1 MIRSALIL
9 TLLLFLVLG
18 GVLYLLFSLLPNFRP
33 SRRKVQDDLQRMKE
47 ELKPLTEGLVPITKE
62 EMDLFSKAQMKQ
74 VVHKNM
80 LYKARGVYTSI
91 YHEPLI
97 AYSFKKYFSS
107 ELDAILYVRSADHEF
122 AYRFKKG
129 AIQVIMDQKV
139 VGTLRQN
146 GVLYGGQNNRMI
158 ARINRNTTEQLIP
171 IIVGEREVGNVLPL
185 QALPSQTDQNLN
197 NRAFDFVKAD
207 LTPQEKE
214 IFLSLGLLEV
224 VSQQLDLK

>member
-33 SRRKVQDDLQRMKE
+33 GRRKVQDDLQRMKE
-47 ELKPLTEGLVPITKE
+47 ELTPLTEGLVPITKE

-74 VVHKNM
+74 VVSKNII
-80 LYKARGVYTSI
+80 YKARGVYTSI

-129 AIQVIMDQKV
+129 TIQVIMDQKI

-146 GVLYGGQNNRMI
+146 GVLYGTKNNRMI
-158 ARINRNTTEQLIP
+158 ARINRTTDQLIP

-185 QALPSQTDQNLN
+185 QALTSKTDERIN
-197 NRAFDFVKAD
+197 NRAFDFVKTD